1 MNIKKIPVFFITNY
15 KIHLH
20 WLKYHLLL
28 FFSWEIAWNTL
39 ILRSFIPQ
47 RMKTQTGCSICRG
60 LMPDSRLSFFL
71 TLFFLVINQ
80 SPSCNCYMCAIV
92 GFSSSLMC
100 MCICAYRMGL
110 YSPCLEVSLH
120 MVEAMEPVQLARRVE
135 KLQATLQVENP
146 PPWCHHH
153 KCHMVRS
160 HINTRL
166 KTLVQPRYQWKIE
179 SWCDWYSCKHGFYQ
193 W

>member
-1 MNIKKIPVFFITNY
+1 M
-15 KIHLH
+15 
-20 WLKYHLLL
+20 
-28 FFSWEIAWNTL
+28 AWNTL
-39 ILRSFIPQ
+39 ILRSFILQ
-47 RMKTQTGCSICRG
+47 KMKTQTGCSICQG
-60 LMPDSRLSFFL
+60 SMLDSRLSFFL

-92 GFSSSLMC
+92 GLSSSLMY

-120 MVEAMEPVQLARRVE
+120 MVEAMEPVQLVRRVE

>member
-1 MNIKKIPVFFITNY
+1 MFSIQNTFTLTQISFVVI
-15 KIHLH
+15 
-20 WLKYHLLL
+20 
-28 FFSWEIAWNTL
+28 FSWEIAWNTL
-39 ILRSFIPQ
+39 ILRSFILQ
-47 RMKTQTGCSICRG
+47 KMKTQTGCSICQG
-60 LMPDSRLSFFL
+60 SMPDSRLSFFL
-71 TLFFLVINQ
+71 TLFFLAINH
-80 SPSCNCYMCAIV
+80 SPPCYSCMSAII
-92 GFSSSLMC
+92 GFRSSLMY
-100 MCICAYRMGL
+100 MCIWSFRMGQ

-120 MVEAMEPVQLARRVE
+120 MAEAMEPVQLVRRVE

-179 SWCDWYSCKHGFYQ
+179 SWCDWYSCKHGFDQ